1 MNYPQRLLG
10 SAFTIAE
17 MEARKIRH
25 DSTEL
30 WMRTVQP
37 ALWLLIFGEV
47 FNNIRNLPIPGGFS
61 YVQYI
66 APGVLAQS
74 VLFVAI
80 FYGITIVW
88 ERDVGLL
95 TKLLSTPSPRLSIVV
110 GKALAAGVRGIFQG
124 VMIFALALIIGVN
137 LRFDPLDVA
146 GVFIV
151 VVLFAMC
158 FASLSMTLASFLK
171 TRDRMMGIGQAITIP
186 LFFGSNAIY
195 PISLMPSWLQAVSAF
210 NPLTYV
216 VDAMRSML
224 LTGNYSGL
232 PIDIFALLLSTTF
245 FIACASVV
253 LKRLIE

>member
-1 MNYPQRLLG
+1 MSQPQHLFT
-10 SAFTIAE
+10 SALTIAE

-47 FNNIRNLPIPGGFS
+47 FNNIRNLPIPGGFN
-61 YVQYI
+61 YIQYI

-95 TKLLSTPSPRLSIVV
+95 TKLLSTPSPRIAIVV
-110 GKALAAGVRGIFQG
+110 GKALAAGVRGVFQG
-124 VMIFALALIIGVN
+124 IMIFGLALIIGVN

-146 GVFIV
+146 GVFLV

-195 PISLMPSWLQAVSAF
+195 PLSLMPVWLQYISRY
-210 NPLTYV
+210 NPLSYV

-224 LTGNYSGL
+224 LTGDYSGL
-232 PIDIFALLLSTTF
+232 PLDILALLISTAF
-245 FIACASVV
+245 FIACASLM

>member
-1 MNYPQRLLG
+1 MNNFQRVAS
-10 SAFTIAE
+10 SALTIAE

-47 FNNIRNLPIPGGFS
+47 FNAIRGLAPGGFS
-61 YVQYI
+61 YIQYI
-66 APGVLAQS
+66 SPGVLAQS

-95 TKLLSTPSPRLSIVV
+95 TKLLSTPSPRISVVV

-124 VMIFALALIIGVN
+124 VMIFALALVIGVN
-137 LRFDPLDVA
+137 LRFDPLDVL
-146 GVFIV
+146 GVFVV

-195 PISLMPSWLQAVSAF
+195 PVALMPVWLQYVSTY

-224 LTGNYSGL
+224 LTGDYSGL
-232 PIDIFALLLSTTF
+232 PLDIVALLTATVF
-245 FIACASVV
+245 FITCASVV

>member
-1 MNYPQRLLG
+1 MINLQRSVS
-10 SAFTIAE
+10 SALTIAE
-17 MEARKIRH
+17 IEARKIRH

-37 ALWLLIFGEV
+37 ALWLLVFGEV
-47 FNNIRNLPIPGGFS
+47 FNAVRSLSIPG
-61 YVQYI
+61 YTYIQYI

-110 GKALAAGVRGIFQG
+110 GKTLAAGVRGIFQG
-124 VMIFALALIIGVN
+124 VMVFALALIIGIN

-146 GVFIV
+146 GVFV
-151 VVLFAMC
+151 AAVLLAMC

-171 TRDRMMGIGQAITIP
+171 TRDRMMGIGQAITMP
-186 LFFGSNAIY
+186 LFFASNAIY
-195 PISLMPSWLQAVSAF
+195 PVSLMPVWLQYISKF
-210 NPLTYV
+210 NPLSYG
-216 VDAMRSML
+216 VDAIRSML
-224 LTGNYSGL
+224 LTGDYSEL
-232 PIDIFALLLSTTF
+232 PVDILALLLSTLF
-245 FIACASVV
+245 LIACASVV

>member
-1 MNYPQRLLG
+1 MRTPQRLIG

-61 YVQYI
+61 YIQYI

-95 TKLLSTPSPRLSIVV
+95 TKLLSTPSSRIAIVV

-124 VMIFALALIIGVN
+124 IMIFALALIVGVN

-146 GVFIV
+146 GVFLV

-195 PISLMPSWLQAVSAF
+195 PISLMPGWLQAVSQF

-224 LTGNYSGL
+224 LTGDYSGL
-232 PIDIFALLLSTTF
+232 PLDMLALLLSTAF
-245 FIACASVV
+245 FIGCASVV